1 MYSSDFS
8 KWKGKCQI
16 NSLLQLTILTLVMT
30 GCFVGST
37 KKGIM
42 TMPLQSE
49 LKRRINLQVQ
59 HVVLR
64 ILS

>member
-8 KWKGKCQI
+8 KWKEKCQI
-16 NSLLQLTILTLVMT
+16 NPLLQLTILTLVVV
-30 GCFVGST
+30 GFFVGST

-59 HVVLR
+59 HAVLR